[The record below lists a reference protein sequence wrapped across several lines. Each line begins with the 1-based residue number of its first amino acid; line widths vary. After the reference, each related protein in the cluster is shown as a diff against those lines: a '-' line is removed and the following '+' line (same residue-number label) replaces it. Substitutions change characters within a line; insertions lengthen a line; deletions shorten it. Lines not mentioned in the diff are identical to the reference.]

1 MAIDGLQY
9 RAAPSRFW
17 RWWTAELA
25 HVASIASPARLG
37 FGAAELTVSQ
47 AADGTWMASPA
58 SRDSAPRPLAFIV
71 EQTRPRTATL
81 KLAASDCFVRRVTL
95 PDVAQSEIARLL
107 ALDLER
113 TTPFKTSETYC
124 GHVVSPDRARPG
136 FVSVLHVIVPRDIVE
151 AKRAELELAGVRV
164 TRIDCSN
171 ADATLAPLNL
181 LAASSRDPATPAT
194 FRAWRWLVP
203 AVALLTASAI
213 IIDSSRQDAATATLT
228 ADTNDALAVLKSRQQ
243 SSRSA
248 EAALAQAIAVERLAQ
263 TTLPRTRILNELA
276 QMLPDSVWLTD
287 IRLDGDVI
295 DISGNAKSAAA
306 LVGLFESSNT
316 FTGAELTSAIT
327 RVEDINRERFS
338 LRARVKSSANNA
350 SAAPEKDRSEQ

>member
-25 HVASIASPARLG
+25 GLASIVSPARLG
-37 FGAAELTVSQ
+37 FGATDLAVWQ
-47 AADGTWMASPA
+47 APDGTWMASPKA
-58 SRDSAPRPLAFIV
+58 SHGVPSPLENLIDTTRS
-71 EQTRPRTATL
+71 QTVTL
-81 KLAASDCFVRRVTL
+81 KLAASDCFVRRVIL
-95 PDVAQSEIARLL
+95 PNVANSEIARLL

-136 FVSVLHVIVPRDIVE
+136 FVSVLHVIVPRDIVN
-151 AKRAELELAGVRV
+151 AKRAELESNGVRV
-164 TRIDCSN
+164 TGIDCSN
-171 ADATLAPLNL
+171 ADAALAPLNL
-181 LAASSRDPATPAT
+181 LTASSLDRAPPTDVH
-194 FRAWRWLVP
+194 AWRWLVP
-203 AVALLTASAI
+203 TVVLLTVSAI
-213 IIDSSRQDAATATLT
+213 AIDSSRQDAATATLA

-248 EAALAQAIAVERLAQ
+248 EAALAQAIAVQRLAQ
-263 TTLPRTRILNELA
+263 TRLPRTRILNELA

-287 IRLDGDVI
+287 IRLDADVI

-306 LVGLFESSNT
+306 LVGLFEASNI

-327 RVEDINRERFS
+327 RVEDIDRERFS
-338 LRARVKSSANNA
+338 LRARVKSSVIGV
-350 SAAPEKDRSEQ
+350 SAEPEPDRSAK